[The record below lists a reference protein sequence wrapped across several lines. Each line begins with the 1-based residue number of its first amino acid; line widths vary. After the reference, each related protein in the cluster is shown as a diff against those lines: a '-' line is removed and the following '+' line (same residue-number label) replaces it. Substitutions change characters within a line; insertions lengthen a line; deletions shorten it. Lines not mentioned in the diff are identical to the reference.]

1 MIYMIAFAGMA
12 IEFTLLY
19 HIVWL
24 AQWSASISLTGQL
37 AFISQLVGIFKIV
50 SQPAG
55 NECISA
61 ILHIR

>member
-24 AQWSASISLTGQL
+24 NGQL
-37 AFISQLVGIFKIV
+37 AFLSLA
-50 SQPAG
+50 S
-55 NECISA
+55 
-61 ILHIR
+61 